1 MEFLNKEEIIS
12 IVKALSYYDVIK
24 NTAAQDSFGIPTIA
38 QINLKSGN
46 LEFIHQEEPTGL
58 LLFKIGSDEG
68 MEDLDSLTPD
78 ELKAL
83 QLEDATPDD
92 IYTAYADDMTF
103 YCNDFDWDEIK
114 NFLNNLY
121 TK

>member
-58 LLFKIGSDEG
+58 LLFKIDSDEG
-68 MEDLDSLTPD
+68 MEDLDSLTQD

-83 QLEDATPDD
+83 QLQDATPDD